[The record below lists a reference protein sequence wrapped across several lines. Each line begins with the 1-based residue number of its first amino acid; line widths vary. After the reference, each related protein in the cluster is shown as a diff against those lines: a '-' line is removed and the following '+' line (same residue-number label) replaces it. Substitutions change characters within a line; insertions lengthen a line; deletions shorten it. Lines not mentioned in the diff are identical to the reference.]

1 MAAMAL
7 AAGSGKDERLPVT
20 VLSGFLGA
28 GKTTLLKHILTNRE
42 GVRVAVLVND
52 VGAVNLDEK
61 LIRESR
67 LVRKDEKLV
76 EMTNGCICCNRR
88 DDLLKTVRELAALT
102 DEQDARKRRFDVLV
116 VESTGV
122 SDPAAVAEAFV
133 NDEEMTRLARLDT
146 MVTVVD
152 AAAFAEN
159 FASVATMGDEH
170 GHEGHD
176 HASAAER
183 AACDSKFHENVVDL
197 LVSQV
202 EFADVIVLNKSDLAT
217 PEHLELATATV
228 SRLNPRA
235 AVLAT
240 THSAAPLDKMMLT
253 GRFDYDETATS
264 GWFQIL
270 RLEEDER
277 EEKPEAGADATRKRK
292 KATSLRDI
300 GFRSFIYRRRLP
312 FHPKRLFDFLSTN
325 FVFYEVAADEEG
337 DGEGEGE
344 GDNDEPATNAEP
356 PAAESSAARADE
368 TAGSAL
374 DAAKL
379 EERRERATQNSRAFG
394 RILRSKGQM
403 WVATRPGGVGEWSQA
418 GVVGRLGCNAPWFCT
433 VPDEMWPEDEAER
446 AAIRK
451 HYPEEERGKGPDE
464 LGPLALGDRRQEI
477 VFIGIGLD
485 KEKISAALD
494 ACLLTPDETA
504 RQRAWWDQVREH
516 IEAAEAAVPD
526 SGDAEADAAARAA
539 AVDALTPIP
548 DPLAADDPFDAWP
561 DEFSAGVEVASD
573 DEAGPALGTDKAA
586 RIMELMHAA
595 IAKGVAPNEA
605 AEMAMQQAEQES

>member
-1 MAAMAL
+1 MTL
-7 AAGSGKDERLPVT
+7 AGGTPAKDDRLPVT

-67 LVRKDEKLV
+67 LVRQDEKLV

-88 DDLLKTVRELAALT
+88 DDLLKTVRELAALA
-102 DEQDARKRRFDVLV
+102 DEHDAAKRRFDVLV

-133 NDEEMTRLARLDT
+133 NDEAMTRLARLDT

-152 AAAFAEN
+152 AAAFEEN
-159 FASVATMGDEH
+159 FASIATMGDGHEH
-170 GHEGHD
+170 GHEGHA
-176 HASAAER
+176 HASAAEQ
-183 AACDSKFHENVVDL
+183 AACDSQFHENVVDL

-228 SRLNPRA
+228 ARLNPRA

-240 THSAAPLDKMMLT
+240 THSAAPIDKMLLT

-270 RLEEDER
+270 QREEEDAR
-277 EEKPEAGADATRKRK
+277 EEKPDASADATKKRK
-292 KATSLRDI
+292 KATSLRAI
-300 GFRSFIYRRRLP
+300 GFRSFVYRRRLP
-312 FHPKRLFDFLSTN
+312 FHPRRLFDFLSTN
-325 FVFYEVAADEEG
+325 FVFYEIATEGEEEG
-337 DGEGEGE
+337 GG
-344 GDNDEPATNAEP
+344 NHDEPASDAEP
-356 PAAESSAARADE
+356 PAADPSAARASE
-368 TAGSAL
+368 KAASAA

-379 EERRERATQNSRAFG
+379 EEKRERATRNSRAFG

-403 WVATRPGGVGEWSQA
+403 WIATRPGGIGEWSQA
-418 GVVGRLGCNAPWFCT
+418 GVVGRLGSNAPWFCT
-433 VPDEMWPEDEAER
+433 VPDAMWPEDEAER

-451 HYPEEERGKGPDE
+451 HYPEDERGKAPDE
-464 LGPLALGDRRQEI
+464 LGPLALGDRRQEV
-477 VFIGIGLD
+477 VFIGLNLD
-485 KEKISAALD
+485 KEKLSAALD
-494 ACLLTPDETA
+494 ACLLTPEELE
-504 RQRAWWDQVREH
+504 RQRAWWGSVQDH
-516 IEAAEAAVPD
+516 IEAAEATVPD
-526 SGDAEADAAARAA
+526 TGDAEADAAARAA

-548 DPLAADDPFDAWP
+548 DPLADDDPFDAWP
-561 DEFSAGVEVASD
+561 DEFSAGLEEASD
-573 DEAGPALGTDKAA
+573 DDAEPALDNDKSA
-586 RIMELMHAA
+586 RIMELMKAA
-595 IAKGVAPNEA
+595 IAEGVAPNEA
-605 AEMAMQQAEQES
+605 AEMAMQQAEEEAA